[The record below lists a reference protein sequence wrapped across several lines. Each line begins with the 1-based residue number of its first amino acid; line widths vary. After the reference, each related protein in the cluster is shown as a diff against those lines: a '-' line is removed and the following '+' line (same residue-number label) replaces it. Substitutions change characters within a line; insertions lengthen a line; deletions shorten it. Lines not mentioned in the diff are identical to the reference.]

1 MQRVVKPDT
10 DMENFVRIDQWIT
23 MQQLTEH
30 IGNNYYVAWT
40 MLMGA
45 PFQQLRDGRVV
56 WLVQVAM
63 Y

>member
-1 MQRVVKPDT
+1 
-10 DMENFVRIDQWIT
+10 MENPVRIYQRLTI
-23 MQQLTEH
+23 QQLIEYF
-30 IGNNYYVAWT
+30 GNNYYVAWT

-45 PFQQLRDGRVV
+45 PFQQVRDGRVV